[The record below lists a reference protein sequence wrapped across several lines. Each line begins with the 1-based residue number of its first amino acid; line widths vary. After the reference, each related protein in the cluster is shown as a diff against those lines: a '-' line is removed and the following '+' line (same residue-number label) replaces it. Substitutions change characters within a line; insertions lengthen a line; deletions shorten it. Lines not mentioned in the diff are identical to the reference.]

1 MSVLRRV
8 VCRAARFGWGVGAV
22 ALIAGC
28 QAATDTVGIPTALL
42 IVPDFGDLAVFA
54 DNADRL
60 RIVITR
66 LANNG
71 RIVDDTVVI
80 DPVTGEATAEYAVN
94 LGGGPEEFAILLQ
107 AIRSAD
113 GMVLFRGADTVTV
126 STTSGGTPVTIP
138 VSYAG
143 PTGVRCVIG
152 PPDTAIAPGASFTFR
167 ATVYDGANAVVPV
180 PVTYALLNP
189 ADSVVLR
196 VQKYTGVATAGLSTT
211 GTVFVVARSAD
222 GLRDTARVGVGAVP
236 AGIRVRPGFG
246 VIGSGGTLQLTAD
259 VVDAA
264 GGVVGPATG
273 VTWTSR
279 ATGVA
284 GVNAG
289 GTVSGVAAGTAV
301 IVGTA
306 TGFRDSTLVR
316 VAAAQGEVPFSA
328 VAGGR
333 AFARVRTG
341 DTVVVDVV
349 ADMNHIGGELLGSYN
364 AQLDWSPSLL
374 GFVSVQGVDFGP
386 PTVNTS
392 QTSTGVLRF
401 SAADANG
408 VGGTV
413 VVARVRFVALGTG
426 SGTFQLAVTEVSA
439 ALSFTNLLTFR
450 TVTVGSVAVVP

>member
-8 VCRAARFGWGVGAV
+8 VSRAARFGWGMCAV
-22 ALIAGC
+22 ALIASC
-28 QAATDTVGIPTALL
+28 QDAMDTARIPTALL
-42 IVPDFGDLAVFA
+42 IVPDFGNLAVFA

-60 RIVITR
+60 RVVISRIADNR
-66 LANNG
+66 L
-71 RIVDDTVVI
+71 IVDDTVDI
-80 DPVTGEATAEYAVN
+80 DPVTGEATAQYAVN
-94 LGGGPEEFAILLQ
+94 LGGGPENFAILLQ

-113 GMVLFRGADTVTV
+113 GVVLFQGADTVTV
-126 STTSGGTPVTIP
+126 STTSGGAPVTIP
-138 VSYAG
+138 VAYTG
-143 PTGVRCVIG
+143 PRGVRCVIG
-152 PPDTAIAPGASFTFR
+152 PPDTAVAPGASFTFR

-189 ADSVVLR
+189 ADSTVLR
-196 VQKYTGVATAGLSTT
+196 VQKYTGVATAGASAT
-211 GTVFVVARSAD
+211 GAVRVVARSAD
-222 GLRDTARVGVGAVP
+222 GLRDTARVSVGAVP
-236 AGIRVRPGFG
+236 AGIRIRPGFG

-264 GGVVGPATG
+264 GGVIGPATG

-289 GTVSGVAAGTAV
+289 GTVSGVAAGAVV
-301 IVGTA
+301 IVGSA
-306 TGFRDSTLVR
+306 TGFTDSILVR
-316 VAAAQGEVPFSA
+316 VAAAQGEVPFTA

-364 AQLDWSPSLL
+364 AQLDWNPSLL
-374 GFVSVQGVDFGP
+374 GFVSVQGVDFGS
-386 PTVNTS
+386 PTVNTA
-392 QTSTGVLRF
+392 QTSSGVLRF

-408 VGGTV
+408 VGGAV
-413 VVARVRFVALGTG
+413 VVARVRFVASGSG
-426 SGTFQLAVTEVSA
+426 SGTLQLAVTEVSA

-450 TVTVGSVAVVP
+450 TVTAGSVTVVP